1 MVAGTPLPLNIVLAS
16 EELRPAAYDVDWVS
30 KSVITA
36 KITALDICFPN
47 IVHSIPPF
55 VGAKCKA
62 KMTKRYGNSSINY
75 AQ

>member
-36 KITALDICFPN
+36 KNTALDICFPN
-47 IVHSIPPF
+47 IVLSIPPF
-55 VGAKCKA
+55 VGAKRKA
-62 KMTKRYGNSSINY
+62 KMTKRHGNSSINY